1 MTFTKSSKYPKVKPD
16 PKGADPKGAD
26 PKGGVVCGIN
36 AVAELIA
43 RQPGRVQALYL
54 AEKHSA
60 RRLQEIIET
69 ARSAGILLKTVPVLT
84 LDRLAA
90 GVRHQGV
97 AAQVTPFVFTPF
109 KELLETVLEDA
120 ATPVLVALDGV
131 TDPRNLGAIIRTAAA
146 AGVAGLLLPER
157 RSAAINATVAKTA
170 AGALES
176 LPISRVVNLADTL
189 RRCQERGFWIYGAA
203 ARGGENLYQVEWPAA
218 IVLVLGSE
226 DKGLRPLVARH
237 CDHLLTIPLA
247 NRSESLNVGI
257 AAAIT
262 LFEINRS
269 RLCQ

>member
-1 MTFTKSSKYPKVKPD
+1 MTFSKSNKYPKVKPD
-16 PKGADPKGAD
+16 PRE
-26 PKGGVVCGIN
+26 GGEFVCGIN
-36 AVAELIA
+36 AVAELIQ
-43 RQPGRVQALYL
+43 RQPGRIQVLYL
-54 AEKHSA
+54 LEKNNS
-60 RRLQEIIET
+60 RRLQGLIER
-69 ARSAGILLKTVPVLT
+69 AQSAGISIKTVPALA
-84 LDRLAA
+84 LDRLAV

-109 KELLETVLEDA
+109 KELLETVLQNA

-157 RSAAINATVAKTA
+157 RSATITATVAKTA

-176 LPISRVVNLADTL
+176 MPISKIVNLSDTL
-189 RRCQERGFWIYGAA
+189 RHCQERGFWVYGAA
-203 ARGGENLYQVEWPAA
+203 AAGGENLYQVEWPEA

-226 DKGLRPLVARH
+226 DKGLRTKVTKH

-247 NRSESLNVGI
+247 SSSESLNVGI
-257 AAAIT
+257 AAAVI